1 MKITRQWYIGVCV
14 GALACEAAQGGAS
27 EAAIA
32 GTDDMC
38 EVDEREDGA
47 CGADDF
53 AVAPAYDGRCGNHP
67 TTLEVAA
74 MESDIRARV
83 AAAPREPEARATI
96 PVYFH
101 VISDDNGVGDITEAQ
116 IAQQLDVLNAA
127 FAGSNFDFS
136 RAGVTRTRK
145 SAWHLMAQD
154 SAAETEAKAA
164 LRKGG
169 AGTLNVYVVNAVSL
183 LGWATFPWW
192 YAGDPKDDGIVVDRA
207 TFPGGTAVNYNSGL
221 TAVHE
226 VGHWLG
232 LYHTFQNGCS
242 ILGDFVG
249 DTPAEQS
256 PATGC
261 PASRDSC
268 KASGSDPIHNYM
280 DYTNDLCR
288 DQFTAGQKSR
298 MAWNYSLFR

>member
-1 MKITRQWYIGVCV
+1 MKITRYCHVGLCV
-14 GALACEAAQGGAS
+14 GVLACEAAQGAAYDEAAADTEVCEAGES
-27 EAAIA
+27 EA
-32 GTDDMC
+32 
-38 EVDEREDGA
+38 
-47 CGADDF
+47 CGGEEF
-53 AVAPAYDGRCGNHP
+53 ALGPAHDGRCGNHP
-67 TTLEVAA
+67 TSLEVAA
-74 MESDIRARV
+74 MEADISARV
-83 AAAPREPEARATI
+83 TAATHYPEARATI

-101 VISDDNGVGDITEAQ
+101 VISDDAGSGDISETQ
-116 IAQQLDVLNAA
+116 ITRQLDVLNKA
-127 FAGSNFDFS
+127 FAGSGFDFS

-145 SAWHLMAQD
+145 SAWHLMAMD
-154 SAAETEAKAA
+154 SAAESEAKSA
-164 LRKGG
+164 LRQGG
-169 AGTLNVYVVNAVSL
+169 ARTLNVYVVNAVSL

-192 YAGDPKDDGIVVDRA
+192 YSSDPQNDGIVVDRA
-207 TFPGGTAVNYNSGL
+207 TFPGGHAVNFNSGL

-242 ILGDFVG
+242 FLGDFVG

-280 DYTNDLCR
+280 DYTNDTCR
-288 DQFTAGQKSR
+288 NEFTPGQRSR
-298 MAWNYSLFR
+298 MSWNYSLFR